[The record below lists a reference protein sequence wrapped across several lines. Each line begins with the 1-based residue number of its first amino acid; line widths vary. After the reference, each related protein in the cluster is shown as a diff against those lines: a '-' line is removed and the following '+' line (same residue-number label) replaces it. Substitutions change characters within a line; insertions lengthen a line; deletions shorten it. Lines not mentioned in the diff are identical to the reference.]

1 MKELSIIIPVYN
13 VQKYL
18 EDCLLSIYKQSLSL
32 ETFEVITVNDGS
44 TDRSLDILRKYG
56 KIYPNLIIVSQENKG
71 QSAAR
76 NNGLAVASGKYIFFM
91 DSDDFLCLDSL
102 SSLLSKAVEHDLDV
116 LRFDYRYV
124 DEEGHKLDKKTN
136 RDKRRQ
142 YSDWLVDGQFLYKHL
157 YQGEFFCL
165 SLLKRNFLLKYSIL
179 YKEGVFFED
188 VEYALKVAYYAKKV
202 VYMDSCIYAYRQRG
216 TSTIYTIDKK
226 KVTDIIG
233 ASISV
238 LKYLDDPS
246 LDNDFKSVIKETVT
260 NLMVFAL
267 LRIAELEEKEE
278 RKSLCVLIHES
289 GISYLQSGRD
299 VKEYIISCGFNIM
312 GGWNIVQILYP
323 VVWLKKMLMG

>member
-124 DEEGHKLDKKTN
+124 D
-136 RDKRRQ
+136 RR
-142 YSDWLVDGQFLYKHL
+142 
-157 YQGEFFCL
+157 
-165 SLLKRNFLLKYSIL
+165 R
-179 YKEGVFFED
+179 
-188 VEYALKVAYYAKKV
+188 
-202 VYMDSCIYAYRQRG
+202 
-216 TSTIYTIDKK
+216 T
-226 KVTDIIG
+226 
-233 ASISV
+233 
-238 LKYLDDPS
+238 
-246 LDNDFKSVIKETVT
+246 
-260 NLMVFAL
+260 
-267 LRIAELEEKEE
+267 
-278 RKSLCVLIHES
+278 
-289 GISYLQSGRD
+289 
-299 VKEYIISCGFNIM
+299 
-312 GGWNIVQILYP
+312 
-323 VVWLKKMLMG
+323 